1 MTSWLNEGMA
11 RFTGK
16 QKAFINHYLMCLNA
30 TEAARRAGY
39 AGTYDSLRVIGSNNL
54 AKVNI
59 RKEIDRRMSLTTIT
73 ANETIK
79 RLSDIAIGNLLN
91 YIDSAGNLDVQ
102 AMRDDDAGKLLK
114 KYKKT
119 KKIIPRKDGNPI
131 EVEQIE
137 VQLYSADVA
146 LDKLM
151 RYYGKYNDKV
161 VHEWREEAERAGI
174 PPDLADQIFERD
186 VEQMLAIMTGANA
199 DSD

>member
-1 MTSWLNEGMA
+1 
-11 RFTGK
+11 
-16 QKAFINHYLMCLNA
+16 MCLNA
-30 TEAARRAGY
+30 TEAAKRAGY

-54 AKVNI
+54 AKLNI
-59 RKEIDRRMSLTTIT
+59 RREIDRRLASVTIT
-73 ANETIK
+73 ADETIK
-79 RLSDIAIGNLLN
+79 RLSDMASSNLLD
-91 YIDSAGNLDVQ
+91 YIDNMGNLDLQ
-102 AMRDDDAGKLLK
+102 AMRNDDAGKLLK

-119 KKIIPRKDGNPI
+119 KRTIPRKDDDPI

-137 VQLYSADVA
+137 VELYGADSA

>member
-1 MTSWLNEGMA
+1 MA
-11 RFTGK
+11 KFTDK

-30 TEAARRAGY
+30 TEAAKRAGY

-54 AKVNI
+54 AKLNI
-59 RKEIDRRMSLTTIT
+59 RREIDRRLASVTIT
-73 ANETIK
+73 ADETIK
-79 RLSDIAIGNLLN
+79 RLSDMASSNLLD
-91 YIDSAGNLDVQ
+91 YIDNMGNLDLQ
-102 AMRDDDAGKLLK
+102 AMRNDDAGKLLK

-119 KKIIPRKDGNPI
+119 KRTIPRKDDDPI

-137 VQLYSADVA
+137 VELYGADSA